1 MAIQCTHCGTVLKEN
16 ARFCNICGTLVPS
29 HPLNPQSNVSP
40 SPVAEQSNNSEGSM
54 RDEATQRPPARPTRR
69 TLPDEPPA
77 WMNQLE
83 NGVRANVLSNSVRD
97 RQQPLPQP
105 AGSGSNVPQLDF
117 PAQGPELQTSS
128 PARELRV
135 KVWEQG
141 QPGSKTE
148 QDTRTQVNQKQPPVE
163 DDEVED
169 LPTRPLVAEAP
180 RMVKPKSPINT
191 PAQKGQAA
199 LSDNVDQLDTVPMV
213 THRGVK
219 PHTMSRSGVDEQQR
233 QTWQQQDDP
242 HGRTTVRQKPS
253 TTSPPTSSH
262 PHRTTGS
269 FDQDYQVAP
278 SAISMHNLRQTPPP
292 LVVVDSTR
300 QPEKRKSR
308 KTMTIVLLVLL
319 LLLVGG
325 GIATWLVLYQ
335 PFTVAGVTQPQ
346 QTFSNAQIGV
356 SLQYPRG
363 WIARVEAQ
371 KSTVHLADSSQTAR
385 FSIVF
390 TPTSGGDVNKYL
402 QQEAT
407 QLTMTAVKPG
417 AAQTF
422 AGTSWQQLQGKV
434 LVNGATYT
442 ETLFAT
448 MHQQKVC
455 TIMQLAPQTT
465 YAQEEQYT
473 FSAIRSSFQFVA

>member
-1 MAIQCTHCGTVLKEN
+1 MAIQCAHCGTVLKEN
-16 ARFCNICGTLVPS
+16 ARFCSICGTLVPS
-29 HPLNPQSNVSP
+29 HPLTPKPNVSP
-40 SPVAEQSNNSEGSM
+40 SPVSEQSGNSEGGM
-54 RDEATQRPPARPTRR
+54 RESVTQQRPPSRPTRR
-69 TLPDEPPA
+69 TLPDKPPA

-83 NGVRANVLSNSVRD
+83 NGHASIPSNSVRD
-97 RQQPLPQP
+97 RQQPFPQTS
-105 AGSGSNVPQLDF
+105 GSDSNVPQLHF
-117 PAQGPELQTSS
+117 PVQEPELQTPS

-141 QPGSKTE
+141 QPTGKTE
-148 QDTRTQVNQKQPPVE
+148 QDARTQIRQQQRSLD

-180 RMVKPKSPINT
+180 RTVKPRPPINT
-191 PAQKGQAA
+191 PSQKGQAA

-213 THRGVK
+213 THRNVK
-219 PHTMSRSGVDEQQR
+219 PNTMPRSVVDEQQR
-233 QTWQQQDDP
+233 QPWRQQDDS
-242 HGRTTVRQKPS
+242 HGRTTVRQQAS
-253 TTSPPTSSH
+253 TASPPTS
-262 PHRTTGS
+262 PQPQRTTGS
-269 FDQDYQVAP
+269 FDQDYQIESSVV
-278 SAISMHNLRQTPPP
+278 STHKLRQTPPP
-292 LVVVDSTR
+292 LIAVPSAR
-300 QPEKRKSR
+300 RPGKRKSR
-308 KTMTIVLLVLL
+308 KSMTIVLVVLL
-319 LLLVGG
+319 LLIVGG

-346 QTFSNAQIGV
+346 QTFSNTQMGI

-363 WIARVEAQ
+363 WTAKVEAQ

-407 QLTMTAVKPG
+407 QLTMTALKPG

-422 AGTSWQQLQGKV
+422 AGTSWQQLQGNV
-434 LVNGATYT
+434 LINGATYT

-448 MHQQKVC
+448 VHQQKVC

-473 FSAIRSSFQFVA
+473 FSAMRSSFQFVA

>member
-29 HPLNPQSNVSP
+29 HPLTPKPNVSP
-40 SPVAEQSNNSEGSM
+40 ISAQADNSEGGM
-54 RDEATQRPPARPTRR
+54 RESVTQQRPPSRPTRS
-69 TLPDEPPA
+69 TLPDKPPA

-83 NGVRANVLSNSVRD
+83 NGVHASVPSNSVRD
-97 RQQPLPQP
+97 RQQPFPQTS
-105 AGSGSNVPQLDF
+105 GSDSNVPQLDF
-117 PAQGPELQTSS
+117 PAQGPELQTPSS
-128 PARELRV
+128 ARELRV

-141 QPGSKTE
+141 QPTGKTE
-148 QDTRTQVNQKQPPVE
+148 QDARTQIRQKQRPL
-163 DDEVED
+163 DNDEVDD

-180 RMVKPKSPINT
+180 STIKPRPPINT
-191 PAQKGQAA
+191 PSRKGQAA
-199 LSDNVDQLDTVPMV
+199 LSANVDQLDTVPMV
-213 THRGVK
+213 THRSVK
-219 PHTMSRSGVDEQQR
+219 PNTVSRSVVDEQQH
-233 QTWQQQDDP
+233 QPWQQQDDP
-242 HGRTTVRQKPS
+242 HGRTTVRQQSS
-253 TTSPPTSSH
+253 TASSPPQ
-262 PHRTTGS
+262 RTTGS

-278 SAISMHNLRQTPPP
+278 PVVSTHNLRQTPPP
-292 LVVVDSTR
+292 LVAVPSAR
-300 QPEKRKSR
+300 RPEKRKSR
-308 KTMTIVLLVLL
+308 KSMTIVLLVLL

-346 QTFSNAQIGV
+346 QTFSNTQMGV

-363 WIARVEAQ
+363 WTARVEAQ
-371 KSTVHLADSSQTAR
+371 KSTVQLADSSQTAR
-385 FSIVF
+385 FTIVF
-390 TPTSGGDVNKYL
+390 APTSGGDVNKYL

-422 AGTSWQQLQGKV
+422 AGTSWQQLQGTV
-434 LVNGATYT
+434 LINGATYT

-448 MHQQKVC
+448 MHQQKVY

-465 YAQEEQYT
+465 YAQEEQYA
-473 FSAIRSSFQFVA
+473 FSAMRSSFQFVA